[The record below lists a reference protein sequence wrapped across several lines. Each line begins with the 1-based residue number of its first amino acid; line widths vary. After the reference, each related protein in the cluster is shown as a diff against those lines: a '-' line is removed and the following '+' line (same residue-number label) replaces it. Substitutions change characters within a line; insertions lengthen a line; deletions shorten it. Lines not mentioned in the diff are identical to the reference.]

1 MKKKSNLAIA
11 LASGILLSSWN
22 HNPVK
27 IETYPKIENPIIR
40 EEEILSVI
48 STSEMKK
55 LENKIID
62 LANYR
67 TSDFHEDNDR
77 ILLARMIT
85 GEADECS
92 DIEKISVAYTALNRT
107 KWGKSLKEVILQPR
121 AYSCFNP
128 EFDSSIF
135 LKNPLKY
142 NKTEFLECLKL
153 SEEILA
159 GKYKDPTNGATFYY
173 NPDLV
178 KKPDSWKDLREIG
191 KIKVG
196 KGKLSHHIFY
206 KN

>member
-22 HNPVK
+22 HNPVN
-27 IETYPKIENPIIR
+27 IETFPKIKNQIIR
-40 EEEILSVI
+40 EEEILSVF
-48 STSEMKK
+48 STPEMKN
-55 LENKIID
+55 LEKKIID
-62 LANYR
+62 LATYK

-92 DIEKISVAYTALNRT
+92 DIEKISVAYTAINRM
-107 KWGKSLKEVILQPR
+107 KWGKSLKEVILYPN

-142 NKTEFLECLKL
+142 NKDEFLKCLKL
-153 SEEILA
+153 SGEILD

-173 NPDLV
+173 NPNLV
-178 KKPDSWKDLREIG
+178 KTPSWAKGLKKIG
-191 KIKVG
+191 RIKN
-196 KGKLSHHIFY
+196 SHHIFY
-206 KN
+206 K